1 MIDKEAAVE
10 KREKT
15 AMTPDF
21 DRFERLDLADIAR
34 IKSEAKVVMSFLGKQ
49 VFNQI
54 PSVSAVTGLL
64 VGAWVASNFTTSP
77 IKGFLAEWGLMK
89 GGTHVVS
96 SGTYKFLSVLLPMI
110 VTGVT
115 AYAVHKG
122 LKAFR
127 EMKLEV
133 NMSRVSRL
141 SPEVQAELKTKLTLI
156 EKTREAGILSQGECE
171 TKVSGLYQ
179 SYARKRS
186 STKVEELIV
195 SRLSG
200 KLQ

>member
-1 MIDKEAAVE
+1 ME

-34 IKSEAKVVMSFLGKQ
+34 IKSEAKEVISFISKQ

-64 VGAWVASNFTTSP
+64 IGAWVASNFTASP
-77 IKGFLAEWGLMK
+77 LKGFLAEWGLIK

-96 SGTYKFLSVLLPMI
+96 SGTFKFLSVLLPII
-110 VTGVT
+110 VTGIT
-115 AYAVHKG
+115 AYAVQKG

-133 NMSRVSRL
+133 NIGRVSRL
-141 SPEVQAELKTKLTLI
+141 SPEVQAELKSKLALLD
-156 EKTREAGILSQGECE
+156 KTREAGILSQGEYE
-171 TKVSGLYQ
+171 TKVAGLYQ
-179 SYARKRS
+179 SYAKKKS
-186 STKVEELIV
+186 LSKVEELIV

>member
-1 MIDKEAAVE
+1 MENHK
-10 KREKT
+10 KS

-21 DRFERLDLADIAR
+21 DRFERLDPTDIAR
-34 IKSEAKVVMSFLGKQ
+34 IKNEVKEVLGFISKQ

-54 PSVSAVTGLL
+54 PSVSAVTGIL
-64 VGAWVASNFTTSP
+64 VGTWVASNFTTSP

-89 GGTHVVS
+89 GGTHIVS

-127 EMKLEV
+127 EMKLEA

-141 SPEVQAELKTKLTLI
+141 GAEVQAELKTKLTLL
-156 EKTREAGILSQGECE
+156 EKTREAGILSQGEYE
-171 TKVSGLYQ
+171 TKVANLYQ
-179 SYARKRS
+179 SYAKKKPS
-186 STKVEELIV
+186 SKVEELIV
-195 SRLSG
+195 SRFSS

>member
-1 MIDKEAAVE
+1 ME

-15 AMTPDF
+15 AMTSDF
-21 DRFERLDLADIAR
+21 DRFERLEPADIAR
-34 IKSEAKVVMSFLGKQ
+34 IKSEAKELIGFISRQ

-54 PSVSAVTGLL
+54 PSVSAVAGIL
-64 VGAWVASNFTTSP
+64 VGTWVASNFTASP
-77 IKGFLAEWGLMK
+77 LKGFLAEWGLIK

-96 SGTYKFLSVLLPMI
+96 SGTYKFLSVLLPML

-133 NMSRVSRL
+133 NISRVSRL
-141 SPEVQAELKTKLTLI
+141 GAEVQAELKGKLALL
-156 EKTREAGILSQGECE
+156 EKTKEAGILSQGEFD
-171 TKVSGLYQ
+171 TKVAGLYQ
-179 SYARKRS
+179 SYANKKKS
-186 STKVEELIV
+186 SSKVEDLIV
-195 SRLSG
+195 SKLSG

>member
-1 MIDKEAAVE
+1 ME
-10 KREKT
+10 KNEKT
-15 AMTPDF
+15 AGISDV

-34 IKSEAKVVMSFLGKQ
+34 IKSEAKEVMSFLGKQ

-54 PSVSAVTGLL
+54 PSVSAVTGIL
-64 VGAWVASNFTTSP
+64 VGTWVASNFTASP
-77 IKGFLAEWGLMK
+77 LKGFLAEWGLMK

-96 SGTYKFLSVLLPMI
+96 SGTYKFLSVLLPML
-110 VTGVT
+110 VTGIT

-141 SPEVQAELKTKLTLI
+141 SPEVQAELKSKLALL

-171 TKVSGLYQ
+171 TKVAGLYQ
-179 SYARKRS
+179 SYAKKKS
-186 STKVEELIV
+186 LSKVEELLV